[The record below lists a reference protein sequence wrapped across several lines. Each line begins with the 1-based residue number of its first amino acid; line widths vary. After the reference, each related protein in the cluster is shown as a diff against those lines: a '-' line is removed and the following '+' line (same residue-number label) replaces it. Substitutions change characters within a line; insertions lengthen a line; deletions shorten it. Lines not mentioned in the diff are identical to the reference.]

1 MYDCVGVMMHVRLC
15 GCVCDGACTIV
26 WVCVCDGACTIV
38 WVCVLWCMY
47 DCVGVCVMVHVRLC

>member
-1 MYDCVGVMMHVRLC
+1 MVHVRLC

-38 WVCVLWCMY
+38 WVCV
-47 DCVGVCVMVHVRLC
+47 MVHVRL